1 MLVGFFEI
9 FSAIDPTAKW
19 FQIFSCRMNYIQLA
33 HFVSRSRSLSFWKML
48 MERRGDVG
56 VGVDGDAEGIIEI
69 GAENGAGFTNK
80 HFKKA
85 RLALAISMVRRTR
98 VITRDFFDFSL
109 PTIEATTTANDCPVA
124 IQITEFKGNIY
135 FAKEGRAE
143 DGEEISLKDMT
154 EAERVGLEEQKD
166 ANVIKAFD
174 DWLDKFKI
182 K

>member
-1 MLVGFFEI
+1 
-9 FSAIDPTAKW
+9 
-19 FQIFSCRMNYIQLA
+19 
-33 HFVSRSRSLSFWKML
+33 ML
-48 MERRGDVG
+48 MEQRGDVD

-69 GAENGAGFTNK
+69 GAENGAGFTNE
-80 HFKKA
+80 HFNKA

-98 VITRDFFDFSL
+98 VITRNFFDFSL